1 LPPDSPGI
9 KESGGEDVNRT
20 DNPPALPEEIK
31 AKLARLRELSTRAEA
46 GDKEARR
53 ELRRVLQESSPQVVA
68 QAADLARRAE
78 RQLVK
83 VAAGEPLSEEA
94 IPLRLEQLRAEIAG
108 DNPTPLEMLL
118 AERVVA
124 LWFLVQFLD
133 GALYGALH
141 NAFLKKK
148 GKERGPG
155 FSDSFARFTI
165 KWQESAH
172 KRYLD
177 AIREL
182 ARVRRLQAATPAV
195 QVNTQINLVEDPGD
209 KGRGGA

>member
-1 LPPDSPGI
+1 
-9 KESGGEDVNRT
+9 
-20 DNPPALPEEIK
+20 LPEEIR
-31 AKLARLRELSTRAEA
+31 AELARLQELSTKAEA

-53 ELRRVLQESSPQVVA
+53 ELRRMLQESSPQVVA
-68 QAADLARRAE
+68 QATDLARRAE
-78 RQLVK
+78 RPLVK
-83 VAAGEPLSEEA
+83 VAAAGDPLSEEA
-94 IPLRLEQLRAEIAG
+94 LPLRLEQLRAEIAG
-108 DNPTPLEMLL
+108 DNPTPLELLL

-148 GKERGPG
+148 GEKRGSG
-155 FSDSFARFTI
+155 FSDSFAWFII

-172 KRYLD
+172 KRYLG

-182 ARVRRLQAATPAV
+182 ARVRRLQATTPAV

-209 KGRGGA
+209 KGRGVRSYWPDVPR

>member
-1 LPPDSPGI
+1 
-9 KESGGEDVNRT
+9 
-20 DNPPALPEEIK
+20 LPEEIR
-31 AKLARLRELSTRAEA
+31 AELARLQELSTKAEA

-53 ELRRVLQESSPQVVA
+53 ELRRMLQESSPQVVA
-68 QAADLARRAE
+68 QATDLARRAE
-78 RQLVK
+78 RPLVK
-83 VAAGEPLSEEA
+83 VAAAGDPLSEEA
-94 IPLRLEQLRAEIAG
+94 LPLRLEQLRAEIAD
-108 DNPTPLEMLL
+108 DNPSLLELLL

-133 GALYGALH
+133 GALHGALH
-141 NAFLKKK
+141 NAFMMRK
-148 GKERGPG
+148 GKEHGSG

-172 KRYLD
+172 KRCLD

-182 ARVRRLQAATPAV
+182 ARVRRLQATTPAV